1 MKPKILLVEDD
12 ETLGNL
18 LSNYLRSEEME
29 VCHLTNGQQ
38 ALLEAEKSRYDLFLF
53 DIMLPGKTGFELA
66 KGVRKLFPAIP
77 LIFISARSLK
87 SDKLMGYET
96 GADDYITKP
105 FDEEELLWKIK
116 ALIRRNAPEDP
127 VDEFFQ
133 FGSLQFTPQ
142 LQLLR
147 TSSGERR
154 LTQKESQLLAVF
166 FKNIDRVIKREDLL
180 FEVWGQNDYFLG
192 RSLDVFIA
200 KLRKYLKDEPQL
212 SIETIF
218 GAGFVLK
225 SKSIES

>member
-1 MKPKILLVEDD
+1 MKPRILLVEDD
-12 ETLGNL
+12 VTLGTL
-18 LSNYLRSEEME
+18 LCNYLRSEEMDI
-29 VCHLTNGQQ
+29 CLHTNGQQ
-38 ALLEAEKSRYDLFLF
+38 ALLELEKSKFDLFLF

-66 KGVRKLFPAIP
+66 KSVRKGFPSTP

-87 SDKLMGYET
+87 SDKLMGYEL

-116 ALIRRNAPEDP
+116 ALLRRNTQEEP
-127 VDEFFQ
+127 VEEVFEFDTLYFSQ
-133 FGSLQFTPQ
+133 P

-147 TSSGERR
+147 TRAGERK
-154 LTQKESQLLAVF
+154 LTQKESQLLSVF
-166 FKNIDRVIKREDLL
+166 FRNLNRVLKREELL

-192 RSLDVFIA
+192 RSLDVFIT
-200 KLRKYLKDEPQL
+200 KLRKYLKDEPSI

-225 SKSIES
+225 RKQD